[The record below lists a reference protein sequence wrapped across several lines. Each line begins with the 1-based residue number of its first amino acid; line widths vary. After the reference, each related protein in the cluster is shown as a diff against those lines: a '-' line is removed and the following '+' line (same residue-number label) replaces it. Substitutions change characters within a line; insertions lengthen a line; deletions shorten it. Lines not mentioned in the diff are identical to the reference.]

1 MTITVTNEIDKT
13 ISVLSALGADRDLV
27 ANIEQ
32 LVERVTAAFRAG
44 NKVLLA
50 GNGGSAA
57 DAQHIAGEF
66 VSRFNFD
73 RPGLAAFA
81 LTVDSSV
88 MTAIGN
94 DYGYEKLF
102 ERQIQATGRPGD
114 IFWAYSTSGRS
125 PNILRA
131 LEAAGLRA
139 CSRSASRATGQAPR
153 NARARGHLYR
163 DPVGI
168 DAQDP
173 GRPSGLRPYC
183 VWHGGRADLRMSAM
197 LPCLILAGGLGT
209 RLRPVLG
216 SHAEGACVG
225 RRRAVPRVDVAMVV
239 AARRD

>member
-1 MTITVTNEIDKT
+1 VEKKQMTITVTSEIDKT
-13 ISVLSALGADRDLV
+13 ISVLSALGADRELV
-27 ANIEQ
+27 ANIDRV
-32 LVERVTAAFRAG
+32 VERVSAAFRAG

-131 LEAAGLRA
+131 LEAAKAMDMFSIGFTGNGPGAAEMRVRA
-139 CSRSASRATGQAPR
+139 DICIEIPSASTPKIQE
-153 NARARGHLYR
+153 GHL
-163 DPVGI
+163 VCGHI
-168 DAQDP
+168 VC
-173 GRPSGLRPYC
+173 G
-183 VWHGGRADLRMSAM
+183 
-197 LPCLILAGGLGT
+197 
-209 RLRPVLG
+209 
-216 SHAEGACVG
+216 
-225 RRRAVPRVDVAMVV
+225 MVEEKIFG
-239 AARRD
+239 

>member
-1 MTITVTNEIDKT
+1 MTIGVESEIRRT
-13 ISVLSALGADRDLV
+13 LAVLTALVSDREQLER
-27 ANIEQ
+27 IEQ
-32 LVERVTAAFRAG
+32 VAERVTAALRTG
-44 NKVLLA
+44 NKILLA

-131 LEAAGLRA
+131 LDVAKAADMFSVGFTGNGPGAAEMRQRA
-139 CSRSASRATGQAPR
+139 DISIEIPSASTPKIQE
-153 NARARGHLYR
+153 GHL
-163 DPVGI
+163 VCGHIICGI
-168 DAQDP
+168 VEERIF
-173 GRPSGLRPYC
+173 G
-183 VWHGGRADLRMSAM
+183 
-197 LPCLILAGGLGT
+197 
-209 RLRPVLG
+209 
-216 SHAEGACVG
+216 
-225 RRRAVPRVDVAMVV
+225 
-239 AARRD
+239 

>member
-1 MTITVTNEIDKT
+1 MTITVESEIRQT
-13 ISVLSALGADRDLV
+13 LSVLTALVSDGEQLAR
-27 ANIEQ
+27 IEQ
-32 LVERVTAAFRAG
+32 VAGRVTEALRAG
-44 NKVLLA
+44 NKILLA

-131 LEAAGLRA
+131 LEVARTAGMFSVGFTGNGPGAAEMR
-139 CSRSASRATGQAPR
+139 T
-153 NARARGHLYR
+153 
-163 DPVGI
+163 
-168 DAQDP
+168 
-173 GRPSGLRPYC
+173 
-183 VWHGGRADLRMSAM
+183 RADLCIEIPSAST
-197 LPCLILAGGLGT
+197 PKIQ
-209 RLRPVLG
+209 
-216 SHAEGACVG
+216 EGHLVCGHIICGIVEERIFA
-225 RRRAVPRVDVAMVV
+225 
-239 AARRD
+239 

>member
-1 MTITVTNEIDKT
+1 MTIGAESEIRQT
-13 ISVLSALGADRDLV
+13 LAVLTALVSDR
-27 ANIEQ
+27 EQ
-32 LVERVTAAFRAG
+32 LARVEQVAERVTEALRTG

-131 LEAAGLRA
+131 LEVARAAGMF
-139 CSRSASRATGQAPR
+139 SVGFTG
-153 NARARGHLYR
+153 NG
-163 DPVGI
+163 
-168 DAQDP
+168 P
-173 GRPSGLRPYC
+173 G
-183 VWHGGRADLRMSAM
+183 A
-197 LPCLILAGGLGT
+197 
-209 RLRPVLG
+209 
-216 SHAEGACVG
+216 AEM
-225 RRRAVPRVDVAMVV
+225 RRRADICIEIPSASTPKIQEGHLVCGHIICGIVEERIFA
-239 AARRD
+239 

>member
-1 MTITVTNEIDKT
+1 MTIGAESEIRQT
-13 ISVLSALGADRDLV
+13 LEVLTALVSDR
-27 ANIEQ
+27 EQ
-32 LVERVTAAFRAG
+32 LARVEQVAERVTEALRTG

-131 LEAAGLRA
+131 LDVARTAGMFSVGFTGNGPGAAE
-139 CSRSASRATGQAPR
+139 
-153 NARARGHLYR
+153 
-163 DPVGI
+163 
-168 DAQDP
+168 
-173 GRPSGLRPYC
+173 
-183 VWHGGRADLRMSAM
+183 M
-197 LPCLILAGGLGT
+197 
-209 RLRPVLG
+209 
-216 SHAEGACVG
+216 
-225 RRRAVPRVDVAMVV
+225 RRRADICIEIPSASTPKIQEGHLVCGHIICGIVEERIFA
-239 AARRD
+239 

>member
-1 MTITVTNEIDKT
+1 MT
-13 ISVLSALGADRDLV
+13 ISVINEVENTLSVLKALASDQALV
-27 ANIEQ
+27 ARIE
-32 LVERVTAAFRAG
+32 LVAERVTAAFRAG

-102 ERQIQATGRPGD
+102 ARQIQATGRPGD
-114 IFWAYSTSGRS
+114 IFWCYSTSGRS

-131 LEAAGLRA
+131 LEAAKTAGMVSVGFTGNGPGAAEMRERA
-139 CSRSASRATGQAPR
+139 DICIEVPSASTPKIQE
-153 NARARGHLYR
+153 GHL
-163 DPVGI
+163 VCGHI
-168 DAQDP
+168 IC
-173 GRPSGLRPYC
+173 G
-183 VWHGGRADLRMSAM
+183 
-197 LPCLILAGGLGT
+197 
-209 RLRPVLG
+209 
-216 SHAEGACVG
+216 
-225 RRRAVPRVDVAMVV
+225 MVEE
-239 AARRD
+239 RIFG

>member
-1 MTITVTNEIDKT
+1 MTIGVESEIRRT
-13 ISVLSALGADRDLV
+13 LAVLTALVSDREQL
-27 ANIEQ
+27 ARIEQ
-32 LVERVTAAFRAG
+32 VAERVTAALRTG
-44 NKVLLA
+44 NKILLA

-131 LEAAGLRA
+131 LDVAKAAGMFSVGFTGNGPGAAEMRQRA
-139 CSRSASRATGQAPR
+139 DISIEIPSASTPKIQE
-153 NARARGHLYR
+153 GHL
-163 DPVGI
+163 VCGHIICGI
-168 DAQDP
+168 VEERIF
-173 GRPSGLRPYC
+173 G
-183 VWHGGRADLRMSAM
+183 
-197 LPCLILAGGLGT
+197 
-209 RLRPVLG
+209 
-216 SHAEGACVG
+216 
-225 RRRAVPRVDVAMVV
+225 
-239 AARRD
+239 

>member
-1 MTITVTNEIDKT
+1 MTITITSEIDKT
-13 ISVLSALGADRDLV
+13 ISVLSALGADRELV

-32 LVERVTAAFRAG
+32 VVERVTAAFRAG

-114 IFWAYSTSGRS
+114 IFWGYSTSGRS

-131 LEAAGLRA
+131 LEAARA
-139 CSRSASRATGQAPR
+139 AGMFSIGFTGNGPGAAEMRARADICIEIPSASTPKIQE
-153 NARARGHLYR
+153 GHL
-163 DPVGI
+163 VCGHIVCGI
-168 DAQDP
+168 VEERIF
-173 GRPSGLRPYC
+173 G
-183 VWHGGRADLRMSAM
+183 
-197 LPCLILAGGLGT
+197 
-209 RLRPVLG
+209 
-216 SHAEGACVG
+216 
-225 RRRAVPRVDVAMVV
+225 
-239 AARRD
+239 

>member
-1 MTITVTNEIDKT
+1 MKISVSNEIDKT
-13 ISVLSALGADRDLV
+13 ISALSALASDRAV
-27 ANIEQ
+27 IANIE
-32 LVERVTAAFRAG
+32 LVVQRVTDALKAG
-44 NKVLLA
+44 NKLLLA

-114 IFWAYSTSGRS
+114 VFWGYSTSGRS

-131 LEAAGLRA
+131 MDAAKAAGMVTIGFTGNGPGAAEMRERA
-139 CSRSASRATGQAPR
+139 DICIEIPSASTPKIQE
-153 NARARGHLYR
+153 GHL
-163 DPVGI
+163 VCGHI
-168 DAQDP
+168 VC
-173 GRPSGLRPYC
+173 G
-183 VWHGGRADLRMSAM
+183 
-197 LPCLILAGGLGT
+197 
-209 RLRPVLG
+209 
-216 SHAEGACVG
+216 
-225 RRRAVPRVDVAMVV
+225 MVEENIFG
-239 AARRD
+239 

>member
-1 MTITVTNEIDKT
+1 MTIGVESEIRRT
-13 ISVLSALGADRDLV
+13 LAVLTALVSDREQLER
-27 ANIEQ
+27 IEQ
-32 LVERVTAAFRAG
+32 VAERVTAALRTG
-44 NKVLLA
+44 NKILLA

-131 LEAAGLRA
+131 LDVAKAAGMFSVGFTGNGPGAAEMRQRA
-139 CSRSASRATGQAPR
+139 DISIEIPSASTPKIQE
-153 NARARGHLYR
+153 GHL
-163 DPVGI
+163 VCGHIICGI
-168 DAQDP
+168 VEERIF
-173 GRPSGLRPYC
+173 G
-183 VWHGGRADLRMSAM
+183 
-197 LPCLILAGGLGT
+197 
-209 RLRPVLG
+209 
-216 SHAEGACVG
+216 
-225 RRRAVPRVDVAMVV
+225 
-239 AARRD
+239 